1 MALTYTQDNPYSI
14 ANKNMSLIP
23 QVAPANMT
31 LIPNAQKPNIL
42 ASLVPTTKGSMS
54 AYSKSG
60 YEISVPAETPLSA
73 LGSIPS
79 SVMPSVM
86 SNVETP
92 VSSTQESQSNI
103 PEISIK
109 TLGSGNPAFDVW
121 AKMRGMDYNDP
132 KTYEK
137 YIRNAGYAKMGS
149 AALSGVASLLD
160 ASSATD
166 YRREV
171 EKTKDQ
177 YETQKKIIDTNIDKT
192 ESALME
198 NLMSNMADLDV
209 MSAAK
214 NVDLSSQA
222 IAGDKAKG
230 AMDLGKDIADMRT
243 NGALQKAALD
253 LEYAMNVRKAKQAEI
268 NSYINAGLQIASSA
282 ISLL

>member
-1 MALTYTQDNPYSI
+1 MALTYTTNDFYTQM
-14 ANKNMSLIP
+14 NKVISSVQKP
-23 QVAPANMT
+23 TPKNMT
-31 LIPNAQKPNIL
+31 LIPNYEKSNWLSDLEPKTKGPMSVTSTTGAPLSVGEGTPLRLLNS
-42 ASLVPTTKGSMS
+42 ASLSPIT
-54 AYSKSG
+54 
-60 YEISVPAETPLSA
+60 
-73 LGSIPS
+73 
-79 SVMPSVM
+79 
-86 SNVETP
+86 VETP
-92 VSSTQESQSNI
+92 TETQTQINI

-109 TLGSGNPAFDVW
+109 TLGSGNAAFDAW

-132 KTYEK
+132 KVYER
-137 YIRNAGYAKMGS
+137 YITNAGYAKMGS
-149 AALSGVASLLD
+149 AALSGIASLLE

-209 MSAAK
+209 MSAAR

-230 AMDLGKDIADMRT
+230 AMDLGKDISDMRT

-253 LEYAMNVRKAKQAEI
+253 LEYAMNVRKAKQQEI
-268 NSYINAGLQIASSA
+268 NSYVNAGLQIASTA

>member
-14 ANKNMSLIP
+14 ANKSMSLIP

-60 YEISVPAETPLSA
+60 YEMSVPAETQLSA
-73 LGSIPS
+73 LGPVPNSA
-79 SVMPSVM
+79 MP
-86 SNVETP
+86 NVETP
-92 VSSTQESQSNI
+92 TTTDISSTLPSYNSVELDKFR
-103 PEISIK
+103 SIW
-109 TLGSGNPAFDVW
+109 GSSGDDQA
-121 AKMRGMDYNDP
+121 DYNRYV
-132 KTYEK
+132 KM
-137 YIRNAGYAKMGS
+137 AGVAKVGS
-149 AALSGVASLLD
+149 AALKGFGAVAD
-160 ASSATD
+160 AYSYTQL
-166 YRREV
+166 RRET
-171 EKTKDQ
+171 EGTKDQ

>member
-14 ANKNMSLIP
+14 ANKSMSLIP
-23 QVAPANMT
+23 QTAPANMT

-54 AYSKSG
+54 AYSKIG
-60 YEISVPAETPLSA
+60 YEMSVPAETPLSA
-73 LGSIPS
+73 LGPIPNS
-79 SVMPSVM
+79 AVP
-86 SNVETP
+86 NVETP
-92 VSSTQESQSNI
+92 SASVSAPTTTDISSTLPSYNSVELDKFR
-103 PEISIK
+103 SIW
-109 TLGSGNPAFDVW
+109 GSSGNDQA
-121 AKMRGMDYNDP
+121 DYNRYV
-132 KTYEK
+132 KM
-137 YIRNAGYAKMGS
+137 AGIAKVGS
-149 AALSGVASLLD
+149 AALKGLGAVAD
-160 ASSATD
+160 AYSYTQL
-166 YRREV
+166 RRET
-171 EKTKDQ
+171 EGTKDQ

-209 MSAAK
+209 MMAAK

>member
-1 MALTYTQDNPYSI
+1 MALTYTTNDFYTQM
-14 ANKNMSLIP
+14 NKVISSAQKP
-23 QVAPANMT
+23 TPKNMT
-31 LIPNAQKPNIL
+31 LIPNYEKSNWLSDLEPKTQGPMSITSTTGAPLSVGEGTPLRLLNKNNPGL
-42 ASLVPTTKGSMS
+42 SPRTVEVPT
-54 AYSKSG
+54 
-60 YEISVPAETPLSA
+60 ET
-73 LGSIPS
+73 
-79 SVMPSVM
+79 
-86 SNVETP
+86 ETE
-92 VSSTQESQSNI
+92 TQTNI

-109 TLGSGNPAFDVW
+109 TLGSGNAAFDAW
-121 AKMRGMDYNDP
+121 AKMRGLDYNDP
-132 KTYEK
+132 EVYER
-137 YIRNAGYAKMGS
+137 YITNAGYAKMGS
-149 AALSGVASLLD
+149 AALSGIASLLD

-209 MSAAK
+209 MSAAR

-230 AMDLGKDIADMRT
+230 AMDLGKDISDMRT

-253 LEYAMNVRKAKQAEI
+253 LEYAMNVRKAKQQEI
-268 NSYINAGLQIASSA
+268 NSYVNAGLQIASTA

>member
-1 MALTYTQDNPYSI
+1 MALTYTTNDFYTEM
-14 ANKNMSLIP
+14 NKVISSAQKP
-23 QVAPANMT
+23 TPKNMT
-31 LIPNAQKPNIL
+31 LIPNYEKSNWLSDLEPKTQGPMSVTSTTGAPLSVGEGTPLRLLNSV
-42 ASLVPTTKGSMS
+42 SLSPRTVEMPTET
-54 AYSKSG
+54 
-60 YEISVPAETPLSA
+60 ETP
-73 LGSIPS
+73 
-79 SVMPSVM
+79 
-86 SNVETP
+86 
-92 VSSTQESQSNI
+92 TQMNI

-109 TLGSGNPAFDVW
+109 TLGSGNAAFDAW
-121 AKMRGMDYNDP
+121 AKMRGLDYKDP
-132 KTYEK
+132 EVYER
-137 YIRNAGYAKMGS
+137 YITNAGYAKMGS
-149 AALSGVASLLD
+149 AALSGIASLLD

-171 EKTKDQ
+171 EKTNTQ

-209 MSAAK
+209 MSAAR

-230 AMDLGKDIADMRT
+230 AMDLGRDIADMRT

-253 LEYAMNVRKAKQAEI
+253 LEYAMNVRKAKQQEI
-268 NSYINAGLQIASSA
+268 NSYVNAGLQIASTA

>member
-1 MALTYTQDNPYSI
+1 MALTYTTNDFYTEM
-14 ANKNMSLIP
+14 NKVISSAQKP
-23 QVAPANMT
+23 TPKNMT
-31 LIPNAQKPNIL
+31 LIPNYEKSNWLSDLEPKTKGPMSVTSTTGAPLSVGEGTPLRLLNS
-42 ASLVPTTKGSMS
+42 ASLSPRTVEMPT
-54 AYSKSG
+54 
-60 YEISVPAETPLSA
+60 ET
-73 LGSIPS
+73 
-79 SVMPSVM
+79 
-86 SNVETP
+86 ETQ
-92 VSSTQESQSNI
+92 TQTTNI

-109 TLGSGNPAFDVW
+109 TLGSGNAAFDAW
-121 AKMRGMDYNDP
+121 AKMRGLDYNDP
-132 KTYEK
+132 EVYER
-137 YIRNAGYAKMGS
+137 YITNAGYAKMGS
-149 AALSGVASLLD
+149 AALSGIASLLD

-209 MSAAK
+209 MSAAR

-268 NSYINAGLQIASSA
+268 NSYINAGLKIAGSA
-282 ISLL
+282 LSLL